1 MAPPKSKRQSII
13 DAVITRLKTIAAG
26 ATYSTSMGSHVR
38 DWKVTTWDQS
48 EIPGVMVHDVSEDV
62 EAGTTREHVK
72 TMHLEIDAVVKNGTT
87 TGAEM
92 REALADLETCVKADE
107 TWGGLASRTVYRSNK
122 FALMQEDATVAMVQ
136 MVLDIEYRIL
146 RYDPY
151 TEAGQ

>member
-13 DAVITRLKTIAAG
+13 DAVATRLKTISAG
-26 ATYSTSMGSHVR
+26 ATYSTSIGSHFR
-38 DWKVTTWDQS
+38 DWKTTTWDQS
-48 EIPGVMVHDVSEDV
+48 EIPGVMIHDMDEDV

-72 TMHLEIDAVVKNGTT
+72 TMHLEINAVVKGGTT
-87 TGAEM
+87 TGEEM
-92 REALADLETCVKADE
+92 RKVLADLETCVKVDE

-122 FALMQEDATVAMVQ
+122 FSMMQEDVTVAMVQ
-136 MVLDIEYRIL
+136 MKIDIEYRVL